1 MKTPSLIFLLTAGLL
16 LSAPAVEILQVP
28 SPDNTSS
35 LMIDKSGRR
44 DVLQLRSGVKVVRL
58 FYDDIDSLKPYLAR
72 AYEVP
77 VTKLGKVTLPT
88 YKSAKWLS
96 PMELQIE
103 CSSAVG
109 IGDDERDF
117 NFTAVVDNSGKL
129 VSATIA
135 KIAPPPKTGTK
146 SKPATKSKSKRTK
159 RED

>member
-1 MKTPSLIFLLTAGLL
+1 MKTSSLIFLLFTGLL
-16 LSAPAVEILQVP
+16 MSARGVEIQQVQ

-35 LMIDKSGRR
+35 LMIDKSGRH

-77 VTKLGKVTLPT
+77 VTKLGKITLPT

-96 PMELQIE
+96 PTELQIA
-103 CSSAVG
+103 CDSAVS

-117 NFTAVVDNSGKL
+117 GFTAVVDKSGKL
-129 VSATIA
+129 VSATIV
-135 KIAPPPKTGTK
+135 KAPPPPKPAAK
-146 SKPATKSKSKRTK
+146 SKSPTKSKSKKTK